1 MTRCPS
7 PHIGL
12 RGLPFSWRLLI
23 TGFVLILG
31 SGYLMGALN
40 AALAVGL
47 SPTAIADH
55 YGDKSLSEAERQA
68 IESQGFVEEE
78 FSLDE
83 EPLETEGV
91 QGTDE
96 TEGHGAA
103 GSAAHAS
110 MGDDTLPAQV
120 LVQVSHVHLLGFAL
134 ILISAGA
141 LACLTT
147 LPEPLKVT
155 LVSLLFLGLAG
166 DIAGL
171 NLVRFVAG
179 GFAWL
184 TFLSALLV
192 GLCLAFIS
200 IRVLWELWGPM
211 PAADARDSAR
221 ANTG

>member
-7 PHIGL
+7 PHGGL
-12 RGLPFSWRLLI
+12 QGLPLSWRLLL

-47 SPTAIADH
+47 SPAAIADH
-55 YGDKSLSEAERQA
+55 YGDKSLSEAEREA

-83 EPLETEGV
+83 EPLEGGSDTAMDGMP
-91 QGTDE
+91 
-96 TEGHGAA
+96 GHGDGEPA
-103 GSAAHAS
+103 GDAGHEA

-141 LACLTT
+141 LACLTSWS
-147 LPEPLKVT
+147 EPVKAA

-171 NLVRFVAG
+171 NLVRFVSG
-179 GFAWL
+179 SFAWL
-184 TFLSALLV
+184 TFFSALLV
-192 GLCLAFIS
+192 GLCLAVIS
-200 IRVLWELWGPM
+200 LRVLWELWVPK
-211 PAADARDSAR
+211 AASPPGRR
-221 ANTG
+221 